1 MQIDKEYFTNLK
13 DKFFSFL
20 LQYYNWSTL
29 KAIQNN
35 KIVKS
40 TYIWLFIV
48 PLLAKILSKIDANLY
63 LDIAGKV
70 YEIDLVL
77 PFSWKLFF
85 LSALCFVAG
94 NILFVAF
101 CPKLIKDY
109 NHLGEF
115 LATGKTEGN
124 LFYYMDEE
132 LKRKQ
137 HNHNENLVKHIKMKR
152 EYRIEG
158 PEMDVRLLR
167 EDAASQMFWMTYE
180 YYLKK
185 NNLAKVLAGTF
196 YLTGFFFFSIVL
208 VTNSYWVFEQFNK

>member
-70 YEIDLVL
+70 YEIDLAL

-85 LSALCFVAG
+85 LSAL
-94 NILFVAF
+94 
-101 CPKLIKDY
+101 
-109 NHLGEF
+109 
-115 LATGKTEGN
+115 
-124 LFYYMDEE
+124 
-132 LKRKQ
+132 
-137 HNHNENLVKHIKMKR
+137 
-152 EYRIEG
+152 
-158 PEMDVRLLR
+158 
-167 EDAASQMFWMTYE
+167 
-180 YYLKK
+180 
-185 NNLAKVLAGTF
+185 
-196 YLTGFFFFSIVL
+196 
-208 VTNSYWVFEQFNK
+208 